1 MRASPDIGQSLA
13 RGSRPRRSGA
23 CNARARRLAS
33 WRSDTGERSNIVSV
47 EQHGIES
54 IPDSDR
60 TATILDFMR
69 IEWGGGNSLPTAV
82 LGAFPII
89 FGLSFWQAVTATLA
103 GVIVG
108 ALILAPMAIFGPI
121 NGTNNAVS
129 SSAHFGVVGRIVGS
143 FLSLLTAI
151 SFFAISVWS
160 SGDALIG
167 AAHRMNLFAESNLA
181 FALAYA
187 LIALVVLL
195 VCVYGFHLMLF
206 LTKI

>member
-69 IEWGGGNSLPTAV
+69 IEWGGLNSLATAV

-143 FLSLLTAI
+143 YLSLLTAI
-151 SFFAISVWS
+151 AFFAISVWS
-160 SGDALIG
+160 SGDAVIG
-167 AAHRMNLFAESNLA
+167 AVHALFGVRESEGLFAGA
-181 FALAYA
+181 YGVFAGSV
-187 LIALVVLL
+187 LIVSI
-195 VCVYGFHLMLF
+195 YG
-206 LTKI
+206 